1 MPVFRRE
8 PAMSLVP
15 FAVQTGQRRS
25 RRRANIPDCATLSF
39 DGRSSASCS
48 VTTAPFLIALKGIL
62 SRSP

>member
-1 MPVFRRE
+1 
-8 PAMSLVP
+8 MSLVP

-48 VTTAPFLIALKGIL
+48 ATTAPFLIALKGIL